1 MVPVHHR
8 SIMTGTAPTPMPSGP
23 PLPHQDASLSTDR
36 MRERLNHIAQA
47 RANGVGDLIS
57 LPQLVVCGNQSA
69 GKSSVLEAITSI
81 PFPRKDGL
89 CTRFPT
95 EIIIRDAPEQPL
107 TMIASII
114 PNASRGYINFQILKS
129 YNRSLSGYEEL
140 SGVIEEVSKLMGLKS
155 YSDDDGKAPAFV
167 ADILRIEVTGPT
179 GLYLSIVDL
188 PGLIGGSEDDEAV
201 ELVNRVVDSYL
212 KEPRTIILAVLPA
225 ESDIETQPIIRRAR
239 LFDRTGQRTI
249 GIITKVDLINRGT
262 ENRIAALLR
271 NQGPIKMVLGY
282 FLMKNPSPD
291 QLFKRVTAEQRH
303 RNEQEHFQ
311 RPEWKSLGLDASRI
325 GARALC
331 SHCQILLEQHFE
343 KEIPL
348 MQTEIS
354 NLIDAFQEE
363 LVSLGEE
370 RTTPMSQ
377 RLCLSNLIS
386 KFIELVQSTTN
397 GSYDDQSFQIRG
409 QQEDDLLNKRLRA
422 QVHLLNTDFANFM
435 RDYSQKYQLE
445 TDARR
450 GSPPGSHLSIMGRP
464 ETLTKWQYK
473 QWIMDVSQ
481 HR

>member
-1 MVPVHHR
+1 
-8 SIMTGTAPTPMPSGP
+8 MTGTATMSMPSGP
-23 PLPHQDASLSTDR
+23 PLSCQDTNLGTDR
-36 MRERLNHIAQA
+36 MRERLNYIAQA

-114 PNASRGYINFQILKS
+114 PDTSRGYVNSQRLRHYK
-129 YNRSLSGYEEL
+129 RSLSGYAEL
-140 SGVIEEVSKLMGLKS
+140 SGVIEDVSKLMGLKT
-155 YSDDDGKAPAFV
+155 YSDNDDNAPAFV

-201 ELVNRVVDSYL
+201 ELVGRVVDSYL

-239 LFDRTGQRTI
+239 LFDKTGQRTI

-271 NQGPIKMVLGY
+271 NQGPIKMELGY
-282 FLMKNPSPD
+282 FLMRNPSPD
-291 QLFKRVTAEQRH
+291 QLSTGVTTEQRH
-303 RNEQEHFQ
+303 KKEQEHFQ
-311 RPEWKSLGLDASRI
+311 RPEWKSLGLDSSRI
-325 GARALC
+325 GARALS

-343 KEIPL
+343 KEIPM
-348 MQTEIS
+348 MQNEIIK
-354 NLIDAFQEE
+354 LIDSFQEE
-363 LVSLGEE
+363 LVDLGEE
-370 RTTPMSQ
+370 RNTPMSQ
-377 RLCLSNLIS
+377 RLCLSNLIF
-386 KFIELVQSTTN
+386 KFIEIVRSTTN
-397 GSYDDQSFQIRG
+397 GSYDDQSLQLLG
-409 QQEDDLLNKRLRA
+409 HQEGDPFNKRLRA
-422 QVHLLNTDFANFM
+422 QVHLLNTDFATFM
-435 RDYSQKYQLE
+435 RDHSQKYQLSTEAQRSSPE
-445 TDARR
+445 T
-450 GSPPGSHLSIMGRP
+450 HLEIMGRP
-464 ETLTKWQYK
+464 ECLAAWQYN
-473 QWIMDVSQ
+473 QRIMNVSQ
-481 HR
+481 